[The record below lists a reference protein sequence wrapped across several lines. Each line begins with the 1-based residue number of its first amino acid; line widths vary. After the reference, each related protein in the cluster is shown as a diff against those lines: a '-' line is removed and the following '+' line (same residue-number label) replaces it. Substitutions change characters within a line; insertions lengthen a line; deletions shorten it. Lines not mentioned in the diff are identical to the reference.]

1 MIDIAL
7 AVGLGFLAGLF
18 SGLLGIGGGAL
29 FVPALALG
37 LGLSQLG
44 AQATSLAAMIPVLV
58 VGAWRHTS
66 YGNVLWRPA
75 LVIGAASAG
84 GVVSGAFLARAL
96 PDHVLR
102 QLFALFLV
110 CMAARM
116 VWVWHKRRARA
127 SARTADRIRPA
138 GSQEAQL

>member
-1 MIDIAL
+1 MIDIVV
-7 AVGLGFLAGLF
+7 AVALGFVAGVF

-75 LVIGAASAG
+75 LLIGAASAG
-84 GVVSGAFLARAL
+84 GVVSGAFVAKAL

-110 CMAARM
+110 CMAGRL
-116 VWVWHKRRARA
+116 VWVWHKGRARA
-127 SARTADRIRPA
+127 SAQAAQRIRPA
-138 GSQEAQL
+138 GSQEAKL